1 MFRLLNSAGYETRV
15 FSSATEFLQ
24 RQSYDGMACLILD
37 VMMPGISGIALH
49 RQFAEK
55 GSDLPII
62 FLTGHGDLPMG
73 VQAIKRGAE
82 DFLQKLVDESILLD
96 VASKALSQYQ
106 SISNEQL
113 ENNKLVSVLDT
124 MTPLD
129 LEILRLIFWV
139 WRRTGTLP
147 VFFIFL
153 KLR

>member
-1 MFRLLNSAGYETRV
+1 
-15 FSSATEFLQ
+15 
-24 RQSYDGMACLILD
+24 MACLILD

-49 RQFAEK
+49 RQLAEK